1 MIMKNQYHA
10 VKTPHPYGKL
20 AKIDMEIEFC
30 PPYIFQFKKRETP
43 PYRKSKGLFFSDPH
57 PHFLADHFKNFNL

>member
-1 MIMKNQYHA
+1 MIMKSQYHA
-10 VKTPHPYGKL
+10 IKTPHAYGKL

-43 PYRKSKGLFFSDPH
+43 HLHFLEGLFFSDAH
-57 PHFLADHFKNFNL
+57 HHFLADHFKNFNL